1 MTSDAP
7 PTLGRVL
14 RAWARLQALRLWV
27 AFWQLAFGITAARVQ
42 CRGRLLGRSGLSHGD
57 DR

>member
-27 AFWQLAFGITAARVQ
+27 AFWRLAFGITAARVQ
-42 CRGRLLGRSGLSHGD
+42 CRGGFGRSPPD
-57 DR
+57 DSKLR